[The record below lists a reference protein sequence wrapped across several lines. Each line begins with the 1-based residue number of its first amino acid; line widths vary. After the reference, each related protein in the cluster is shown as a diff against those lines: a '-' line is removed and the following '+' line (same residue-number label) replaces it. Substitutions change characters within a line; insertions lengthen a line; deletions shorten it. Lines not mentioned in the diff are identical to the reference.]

1 MTISIFA
8 LKGTVAAATRA
19 LKFMGR
25 DGAHPSRITVAVAA
39 PCSRARKP

>member
-1 MTISIFA
+1 MTMSIFA
-8 LKGTVAAATRA
+8 LEGTVVAATRA

-39 PCSRARKP
+39 PCSPAHKP